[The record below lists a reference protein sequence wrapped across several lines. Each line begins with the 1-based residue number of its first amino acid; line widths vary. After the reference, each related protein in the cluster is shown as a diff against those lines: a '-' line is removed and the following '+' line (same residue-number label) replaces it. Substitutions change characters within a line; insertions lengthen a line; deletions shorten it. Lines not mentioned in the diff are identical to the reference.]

1 MDQQLIYKIWFSGF
15 YEGEGSV
22 SNDKSNNNRIRLS
35 ISQNDITPLLLAKKI
50 WGGSVI
56 EKIRTSLTGKIC
68 HGNEWRLSQNPA
80 LKFIEDIKPFM
91 IIPYKINQIVT
102 ALEKMKEGND
112 ETYKCN
118 FCDNIYKNP
127 GGRRRHE
134 LKEHIN
140 KGVLHKCD
148 IELCERTFKSKDS
161 LNRHKR
167 INHRTKIDEDKAY
180 INTFTIEDEV
190 ELVFDEDDE
199 DIKKNPWDKKAYINT
214 FTIEDDEDLIT
225 QK

>member
-50 WGGSVI
+50 WGGSV
-56 EKIRTSLTGKIC
+56 RTITRKSLTGKIC

-80 LKFIEDIKPFM
+80 LKFIQDIKPFM

-102 ALEKMKEGND
+102 ALEKMKVGND

-167 INHRTKIDEDKAY
+167 INHTKINE
-180 INTFTIEDEV
+180 EES
-190 ELVFDEDDE
+190 
-199 DIKKNPWDKKAYINT
+199 
-214 FTIEDDEDLIT
+214 
-225 QK
+225 